1 VSIVFA
7 VISREAFLNE
17 AAEVAH
23 DVREVKSEPEV
34 VAAFA
39 QLMKDSEK
47 LSLESK
53 FILSN

>member
-7 VISREAFLNE
+7 VVSREAFLNE